1 MPRAA
6 FQTRPEC
13 LASDSSKPIT
23 AYLGD
28 NSTVARVLSV
38 SKDSAV
44 LVPDFLTGPACPA
57 SECAVPVGPSLSV
70 ECDSAAPQGPSTTL
84 ECAEG
89 WIANLGDRF
98 QVVHCSDQRKEN
110 SNITIFKTTHHDDDH
125 LNISNYAEVPSSG
138 WSGAGVCS
146 VPRSPAW
153 SSNPLQHLS
162 THHDTP
168 ALRSELHQTWHDGHA
183 SESAVPQGPS
193 PTLESCR
200 DRANEGLT
208 KG

>member
-1 MPRAA
+1 VPRAA

-44 LVPDFLTGPACPA
+44 LVSDFLSGPACPA

-110 SNITIFKTTHHDDDH
+110 SKITIFNTTLHDD
-125 LNISNYAEVPSSG
+125 
-138 WSGAGVCS
+138 
-146 VPRSPAW
+146 PAC
-153 SSNPLQHLS
+153 P
-162 THHDTP
+162 
-168 ALRSELHQTWHDGHA
+168 A
-183 SESAVPQGPS
+183 SECAVPVGPS
-193 PTLESCR
+193 LSVECDSAYCGPLLSQAWHRCMFR
-200 DRANEGLT
+200 FPLPCGVSYALSY
-208 KG
+208 

>member
-1 MPRAA
+1 MLFSVGIRLPRAPMSKLPTTTQA

-98 QVVHCSDQRKEN
+98 QVVHCCQSR
-110 SNITIFKTTHHDDDH
+110 
-125 LNISNYAEVPSSG
+125 
-138 WSGAGVCS
+138 
-146 VPRSPAW
+146 R
-153 SSNPLQHLS
+153 
-162 THHDTP
+162 
-168 ALRSELHQTWHDGHA
+168 
-183 SESAVPQGPS
+183 
-193 PTLESCR
+193 
-200 DRANEGLT
+200 
-208 KG
+208 